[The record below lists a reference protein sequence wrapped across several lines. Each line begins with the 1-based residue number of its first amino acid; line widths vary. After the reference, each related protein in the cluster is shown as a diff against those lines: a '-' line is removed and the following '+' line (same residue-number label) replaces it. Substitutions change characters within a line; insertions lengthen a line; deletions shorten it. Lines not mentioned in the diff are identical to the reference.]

1 MLGADASFAAF
12 KARCAEKLGIES
24 SDGHDINL
32 LMDSKAGRVEI
43 DALEEISTDDLLIV
57 VPTGKY
63 PSPPP
68 RSLKA
73 AQTSAEGAAA
83 SEWHHDSQPS
93 LRRREMQPPPPVTAP
108 GAHDAGIDY
117 GVLAPDIAADNMA
130 AHIAAKA
137 DQEMWSSA
145 RSGGMPS
152 HPPAPA
158 PASSKRAV
166 DHSPVMNVIPGPGP
180 RYMPA
185 DDKQRAFDA
194 WVDPG
199 MRDALRQRARKLL
212 DANPCF
218 LRALQMVEIST
229 VDPERKTEIRLWIH
243 VVLQPDK
250 QRVSYHV
257 LKALQGSD
265 FGREEW
271 CLPNKSLL
279 RNNGI
284 EHNVECF
291 RHVMSQAGP
300 DDYEEIPG
308 CLEPRPKIL
317 RNGSA
322 EANQMMMTFTESDM
336 STDDLLELDFDQI
349 WSIWERLLTPDDEGS
364 YRSLSAVDQAPTSRG
379 QAREEF
385 AARLARVRAELA
397 QYRETLRALDEE

>member
-1 MLGADASFAAF
+1 
-12 KARCAEKLGIES
+12 
-24 SDGHDINL
+24 
-32 LMDSKAGRVEI
+32 
-43 DALEEISTDDLLIV
+43 
-57 VPTGKY
+57 
-63 PSPPP
+63 
-68 RSLKA
+68 
-73 AQTSAEGAAA
+73 
-83 SEWHHDSQPS
+83 
-93 LRRREMQPPPPVTAP
+93 MQPPPPVTAP

-137 DQEMWSSA
+137 DQDKMWSSA

-152 HPPAPA
+152 YPPAPA
-158 PASSKRAV
+158 PASYKRAV

-180 RYMPA
+180 RYTPA

-218 LRALQMVEIST
+218 LRALQMVNT
-229 VDPERKTEIRLWIH
+229 DQGGLWIH
-243 VVLQPDK
+243 VVLLGEK
-250 QRVSYHV
+250 QRVSCHV
-257 LKALQGSD
+257 LRALQGAEEPL

-300 DDYEEIPG
+300 DNYEEIPG

-322 EANQMMMTFTESDM
+322 EANQMMMTFTESGM
-336 STDDLLELDFDQI
+336 STDDLFDLDFDQI
-349 WSIWERLLTPDDEGS
+349 WSIWESLLTPDDEGCN
-364 YRSLSAVDQAPTSRG
+364 YRSLGAVDQAPTSRE
-379 QAREEF
+379 QAREMF
-385 AARLARVRAELA
+385 IARLARVRAELA
-397 QYRETLRALDEE
+397 QYREALRALDEE